1 MRDDNY
7 YAMPSNS
14 DLKIFN
20 LFAHLTEADLT
31 MVQGLLS
38 SQTYHAGQN
47 IFSANE
53 PSENLYL
60 IASGEVVLNHKLDGT
75 AVTLAHLLPG
85 YFFGESSLVE
95 YPHKHRTDAQA
106 VTDAVVLKLTHAQFH
121 QLKATQPKIAMEILV
136 KLSRV
141 LSERLSENT
150 VRIGIISAISR
161 LIHDPKF
168 TRNLSAL
175 SQEIL
180 KITLQAIPCHQAFL
194 AVYPKHNPEHLKI
207 LASSGLSPKELPQEL
222 PTDTDKYLSQ
232 LHRADNEILVRSEH
246 YARTHKVFYAKRNL
260 LGRAIRIEN
269 KNVGIIL
276 LADKI
281 SGEFTTQNSLV
292 LQIIGSQIAFALEE
306 AFGHEKE
313 QVREEL
319 GRKYIGF

>member
-1 MRDDNY
+1 M
-7 YAMPSNS
+7 A
-14 DLKIFN
+14 II
-20 LFAHLTEADLT
+20 
-31 MVQGLLS
+31 QGLLS
-38 SQTYHAGQN
+38 SQTYRAGDY

-60 IASGEVVLNHKLDGT
+60 IQSGEVVLNHKLDGG
-75 AVTLAHLLPG
+75 AVTLARLPVG

-95 YPHKHRTDAQA
+95 YPHKHRTHAQA
-106 VTDAVVLKLTHAQFH
+106 VADAVILKLSHGQFH
-121 QLKATQPKIAMEILV
+121 KLKESHGAVAMNILIKI
-136 KLSRV
+136 SRV

-150 VRIGIISAISR
+150 VRLGIISAISR
-161 LIHDPKF
+161 LVNDPKF
-168 TRNLSAL
+168 TRSLPAL
-175 SQEIL
+175 ADEIL
-180 KITLQAIPCHQAFL
+180 KITLQAIPCGQAFL
-194 AVYPKHNPEHLKI
+194 GVYPKHNPEHLKI
-207 LASSGLSPKELPQEL
+207 LASSGLSPKELPNEL

-232 LHRADNEILVRSEH
+232 LHRADNEILIRSEH
-246 YARTHKVFYAKRNL
+246 YARSHKVFYAKRNL
-260 LGRAIRIEN
+260 LGRAIRIED